1 MTDNIGFD
9 ATNRTITCRIT
20 MSRPSWL
27 IAIGI
32 GWAIV
37 IGFAAIVAKVTS

>member
-9 ATNRTITCRIT
+9 ATNRMIER
-20 MSRPSWL
+20 RPERWAL

-32 GWAIV
+32 GWAVV
-37 IGFAAIVAKVTS
+37 IGLVAIVAKVTP